1 MHNPSNLVLALV
13 ALLAIPAFA
22 ANPTTPVVAG
32 NPGYLRS
39 ADGTAVIS
47 GSGDCWHTSRWTPAA
62 ASVVGC
68 DGVMAKAAPVPAPS
82 PPVVETEPEPV
93 AAQPVPPVVIKPEP
107 VSEKV
112 TFDTDTFFDFDKATL
127 KPEGKRKLTE
137 LASRLNSMNIEVVLA
152 VGHTDPIGSSRY
164 NQKLSMRR
172 AQSVK
177 EFLQT
182 QSIEPARI
190 YTDGKGELEP
200 LANNKTR
207 DGRAQNRRV
216 EAEVVGVRQR

>member
-13 ALLAIPAFA
+13 ALLVIPAFA

-47 GSGDCWHTSRWTPAA
+47 GSGHCWHTSSWTPAA

-82 PPVVETEPEPV
+82 PPVVETE
-93 AAQPVPPVVIKPEP
+93 PEP

-216 EAEVVGVRQR
+216 EVEVVGVRQR

>member
-1 MHNPSNLVLALV
+1 M
-13 ALLAIPAFA
+13 
-22 ANPTTPVVAG
+22 
-32 NPGYLRS
+32 
-39 ADGTAVIS
+39 
-47 GSGDCWHTSRWTPAA
+47 
-62 ASVVGC
+62 
-68 DGVMAKAAPVPAPS
+68 
-82 PPVVETEPEPV
+82 
-93 AAQPVPPVVIKPEP
+93 
-107 VSEKV
+107 
-112 TFDTDTFFDFDKATL
+112 TFDTDTIFDFDKATL
-127 KPEGKRKLTE
+127 KPEGKGKRKLTE

-200 LANNKTR
+200 LANNKTL

-216 EAEVVGVRQR
+216 EVEVVGVRQR